1 MSSKHNRSRFLP
13 SRRRGQI
20 VLVLAVVAVALVVVV
35 GVTSQ
40 GRSNT
45 AQSTAAGSGT
55 ATASNSA
62 PPALEL
68 ARRIA
73 GDPTALG
80 ALKAPVVLIEYADYR
95 CPFCGIF
102 ARDTMPKLVDEY
114 VKSGVLRIEWRDFV
128 IYGQQSLDA
137 AVAARAAGE
146 QGLFWKYHDAIYAAA
161 PERAHIALPRKRLR
175 EIAKSVGVP
184 DMAKFERDMRSST
197 FLGLVNADTKEGA
210 SIGVTG
216 TPSFVVNNTTIVGAQ
231 PIDVF
236 RQAIE
241 SALAEARK

>member
-1 MSSKHNRSRFLP
+1 V
-13 SRRRGQI
+13 I
-20 VLVLAVVAVALVVVV
+20 V

-40 GRSNT
+40 GRSNPVPSQTGGSGKPSGSNT
-45 AQSTAAGSGT
+45 AQ
-55 ATASNSA
+55 
-62 PPALEL
+62 PAFDL
-68 ARRIA
+68 ARRID

-80 ALKAPVVLIEYADYR
+80 DLHAPVVMVEYADFR

-102 ARDTMPKLVDEY
+102 SRDTMPKLVDEY

-161 PERAHIALPRKRLR
+161 PERAHLALPPERLR
-175 EIAKSVGVP
+175 QIARSVGVP
-184 DMAKFERDMRSST
+184 DMAKFERDMNSST
-197 FLGLVNADTKEGA
+197 LLGLVDADTKEGA

-216 TPSFVVNNTTIVGAQ
+216 TPSFVVNNTPIVGAQ

-236 RQAIE
+236 RQVIE
-241 SALAEARK
+241 SALAKARK